1 MAATRQSTH
10 GALTVMQAEIRDGPP
25 LHVHKH
31 EDESLYILDGELT
44 VRCGADTFHAGP
56 GSFVFLPRN
65 LPHTFSSAQRP
76 ATVLLIAVPGGLDE
90 YFRDLH
96 HAASND
102 EIAQIQERF
111 GITVL

>member
-1 MAATRQSTH
+1 MWPRSSPRPASRPWFTAT
-10 GALTVMQAEIRDGPP
+10 PP
-25 LHVHKH
+25 
-31 EDESLYILDGELT
+31 
-44 VRCGADTFHAGP
+44 VRR
-56 GSFVFLPRN
+56 S
-65 LPHTFSSAQRP
+65 HTFSSAQRP

-90 YFRDLH
+90 YFRHLH